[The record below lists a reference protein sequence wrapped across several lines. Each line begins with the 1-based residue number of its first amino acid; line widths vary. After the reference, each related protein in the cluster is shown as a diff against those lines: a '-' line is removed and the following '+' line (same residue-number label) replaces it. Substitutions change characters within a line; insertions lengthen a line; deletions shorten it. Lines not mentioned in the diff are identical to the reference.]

1 MTLRLPISLLCVFVL
16 LHDTS
21 ATTIV
26 ALRTPASVLVGTD
39 SKMTAGD
46 GSAVAG
52 QCKIA
57 TANGVYWAAANLKKD
72 AEHNFDIYEIAAAV
86 MRGPGSVSER
96 IAELEKAVPPKLAE
110 ILNDT
115 PDDVFKE
122 FHAGQPSIDIVFAGL
137 EDGVPYLHRRYFEAR
152 ITRKTGDP
160 RKTVFV
166 RTVRPKCSSDP
177 GCLTAIG
184 SNRTVEAERARNP
197 RMLRSMGAAQS
208 IRHLIAT
215 EIAAFPADVGPPI
228 AVLEIDKAGSHW
240 ISRGVCRW

>member
-72 AEHNFDIYEIAAAV
+72 AEHNFDIDEIAAFA
-86 MRGPGSVSER
+86 MRGSGSLAAR
-96 IAELEKAVPPKLAE
+96 FADFDKAVPSKLAE
-110 ILNDT
+110 VLNDT
-115 PDDVFKE
+115 PDDV
-122 FHAGQPSIDIVFAGL
+122 
-137 EDGVPYLHRRYFEAR
+137 
-152 ITRKTGDP
+152 
-160 RKTVFV
+160 
-166 RTVRPKCSSDP
+166 
-177 GCLTAIG
+177 
-184 SNRTVEAERARNP
+184 
-197 RMLRSMGAAQS
+197 LR
-208 IRHLIAT
+208 
-215 EIAAFPADVGPPI
+215 
-228 AVLEIDKAGSHW
+228 
-240 ISRGVCRW
+240 